1 MPRVL
6 DSCFYL
12 LDGAVHR
19 ADGAF
24 AMTAFIGCGVLQITA
39 CGSEVIERRHHVRLR
54 GMSAAGDEASGQ
66 EDDEGDCGKYG
77 TVSHG
82 RLLS

>member
-24 AMTAFIGCGVLQITA
+24 AMTALISRGVLQIAA
-39 CGSEVIERRHHVRLR
+39 CGPQVIERRHHVRLR
-54 GMSAAGDEASGQ
+54 GVSAAGDEASGE
-66 EDDEGDCGKYG
+66 EDDESDCGKY
-77 TVSHG
+77 
-82 RLLS
+82 